1 MVTARIAGRR
11 AVIAPRIRL
20 TATLL
25 GVGVA
30 VAVALGSAGPAWA
43 SGSAPYFTALPASG
57 TTELQAARSDA
68 VAAMLPNGQVL
79 IAGPQTAELFNPA
92 TTAFTALPASGN
104 TELQT
109 ARNWAVAARLPNG
122 QILIAG
128 GSATA
133 TPTYL
138 QSAEL
143 FDPANNTF
151 TALPATPGTELTTAR
166 SGAVAA
172 PLPNGKV
179 LIAGGWNGIF
189 LRSAELFDPANNT
202 FTALPATGNT
212 ELQTAREWAVASP
225 LPNGQVLIA
234 GGTNNNGGGPALAS
248 AELFDPATN
257 TFTALPASGNTELQ
271 TPRYGAVAAPLPGGQ
286 VLIAGGVN
294 GTIGTY
300 LQSAE
305 LFDPASDT
313 FTALPASGSTELQSA
328 RLWAVAAPMTNGQLL
343 IAGGSN
349 SSPSLQSA
357 ELVSSAPQAGVA
369 GGDFGALAVNQPSP
383 VSGIVVSNIGA
394 QAMSIWGL
402 SLGGPNAA
410 DFVITANACSGRT
423 LAFSQ
428 SCTISVR
435 LTPSSAGVRTATIAL
450 SDNEPSASTI
460 PLTGTGVA
468 GATGP
473 AGTNGTN
480 GTNGST
486 GATGVAG
493 PTGAN
498 GATGAAGPPGTD
510 GATGAAG
517 PPGAN
522 GAAGTAGPP
531 GTNGVPGATG
541 AAGPPGPAGEVELVT
556 CKSVTTGTGKHK
568 QTVQKCTTKL
578 TSSPVKFTA
587 ASADRRSSLSRA
599 GVIYASGYTRRTRIG
614 LQTSLVAARKLAR
627 GRYTLTLRYGR
638 QRERETVTIG

>member
-1 MVTARIAGRR
+1 MATARIAGQR
-11 AVIAPRIRL
+11 AVIASRIRL

-25 GVGVA
+25 GVV
-30 VAVALGSAGPAWA
+30 VAVALGPAGPAWA

-104 TELQT
+104 SELQT

-143 FDPANNTF
+143 FDPASDTF
-151 TALPATPGTELTTAR
+151 TALPASSSTELQTAR

-179 LIAGGWNGIF
+179 LIAGGWNGSF
-189 LRSAELFDPANNT
+189 LQSAELFDPANNT
-202 FTALPATGNT
+202 FTALAASGNT

-234 GGTNNNGGGPALAS
+234 GGTNNNGSGPALAS

-294 GTIGTY
+294 GTIGSY

-313 FTALPASGSTELQSA
+313 FTALPASGSTELQTA
-328 RLWAVAAPMTNGQLL
+328 RLWGVAAPMTNGQLL
-343 IAGGSN
+343 IAGGN
-349 SSPSLQSA
+349 NGGPSLQSA

-394 QAMSIWGL
+394 QALSMWGL
-402 SLGGPNAA
+402 SLGGANAA
-410 DFVITANACSGRT
+410 DFVVTANACSGRT

-468 GATGP
+468 GASGP
-473 AGTNGTN
+473 PGTDGTNGTN
-480 GTNGST
+480 GTNG
-486 GATGVAG
+486 A
-493 PTGAN
+493 P
-498 GATGAAGPPGTD
+498 GATGA
-510 GATGAAG
+510 
-517 PPGAN
+517 
-522 GAAGTAGPP
+522 AGPP

-541 AAGPPGPAGEVELVT
+541 AAGPPGTNGVAGATGAAGPPGPAGKVELVT

-568 QTVQKCTTKL
+568 RTVQKCTTKL

-587 ASADRRSSLSRA
+587 ATADRRASLSRA
-599 GVIYASGYTRRTRIG
+599 GVIYASGYTRRTRVG